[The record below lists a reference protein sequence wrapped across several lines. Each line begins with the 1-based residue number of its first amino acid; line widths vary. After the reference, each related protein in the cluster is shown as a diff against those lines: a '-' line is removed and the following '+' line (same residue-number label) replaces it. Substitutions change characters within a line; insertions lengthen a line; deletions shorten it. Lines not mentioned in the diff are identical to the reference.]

1 MSNEETTA
9 QGRESI
15 EAKLRR
21 AWKQERRFYHLRGI
35 SRLMVWLFT
44 MILVDLL
51 IDWQILFRSRIS
63 GRELLILFAVNLGVL
78 AWVLWHEWLRFLKPY
93 HPEIVALEVEDKH
106 PELAS
111 LLITYTQLKGPALEA
126 TGASPALLEA
136 MRKQA
141 VLKTKP
147 MDFREVVNFRQLRNL
162 LFVATGTLLLFSAVT
177 FNWTSHMQS
186 LLLRMLGA
194 EVAYPTRTQIVS
206 MSGDMTV
213 KQGETIRIRAQATG
227 KIPDEGRLYV
237 RSEDET
243 TWQILPLARRGSDE
257 FFRQMPEL
265 YENLVYRVRIG
276 DARSETFIIT
286 VSPPPEIVAAKVQL
300 SYPLYMRDNG
310 APAAGA
316 DLNLEVPMDTH
327 IAWDLRCRPPVTAL
341 KVKMGERT
349 IDATID
355 ASGTRATFEIVATN
369 TFKYT
374 FIWTERE
381 HGFIYDDVLH
391 VIRVVEDRVPDVE
404 LIHPSGDRLAT
415 TNKTVKILARATDDH
430 GLAGATLVYSLNG
443 QKDER
448 VEMRPLK
455 GVSED
460 IDHNWV
466 PKKTLPDL
474 KEGDVLSFFLE
485 VSDRRPPEGSH
496 MNISAARRLSIV
508 SEDQYLEW
516 FRNELKAQREK
527 IVRARKSE
535 KKARDEVENLKAEEK
550 K

>member
-1 MSNEETTA
+1 MSAEETQA

-63 GRELLILFAVNLGVL
+63 GRELLLLFAVNLGVL

-93 HPEIVALEVEDKH
+93 DPEIVALEVEGKH

-111 LLITYTQLKGPALEA
+111 LLITYTQLKDFDIEA

-141 VLKTKP
+141 VIKTKP
-147 MDFREVVNFRQLRNL
+147 LDFREVVNFRQLRNL
-162 LFVATGTLLLFSAVT
+162 LLVATGTLLLFSAVT
-177 FNWTSHMQS
+177 FNWTNHMQS

-194 EVAYPTRTQIVS
+194 EVAYPTQTQIIS
-206 MSGDMTV
+206 ISGDMTV
-213 KQGETIRIRAQATG
+213 KQGETIEIKTRATG
-227 KIPDEGRLYV
+227 KMPDEGRLYV

-243 TWQILPLARRGSDE
+243 AWQILPLARRGSDE
-257 FFRQMPEL
+257 FFRNMPEL

-276 DARSETFIIT
+276 DARSESFTIS

-300 SYPLYMRDNG
+300 RYPEYMRDNG
-310 APAAGA
+310 DIAPGS
-316 DLNLEVPMDTH
+316 DLNLEVPTDTH
-327 IAWDLRCRPPVTAL
+327 IAWDLRCRPPVTSL
-341 KVKMGERT
+341 RVKMGKTT
-349 IDATID
+349 IDAEID
-355 ASGTRATFEIVATN
+355 ATGTRATFETVATN

-374 FIWTERE
+374 FLWTERE
-381 HGFIYDDVLH
+381 HGFTYADVLH
-391 VIRVVEDRVPDVE
+391 VIRVVEDRIPDVE
-404 LIHPSGDRLAT
+404 LVHPSGDRLAT
-415 TNKTVKILARATDDH
+415 TNKTVKIVARATDDH
-430 GLAGATLVYSLNG
+430 GLAAATLVYSLNG
-443 QKDER
+443 QNEER
-448 VEMRPLK
+448 VSMRPLK

-460 IDHNWV
+460 IDYNWV
-466 PKKTLPDL
+466 PKKTLPGL

-485 VSDRRPPEGSH
+485 VSDKRPPEGSH
-496 MNISAARRLSIV
+496 INISAARRLSIV
-508 SEDQYLEW
+508 SNDQYLEW

-527 IVRARKSE
+527 ILRARNSE
-535 KKARDEVENLKAEEK
+535 KKARDEEENLKVEEK

>member
-9 QGRESI
+9 QGRKSI

-44 MILVDLL
+44 MILLDLL

-147 MDFREVVNFRQLRNL
+147 LDFREVVNFRQLRNL
-162 LFVATGTLLLFSAVT
+162 LLVATGTLLLFSAVT

-227 KIPDEGRLYV
+227 KIPDEGRVYV

-243 TWQILPLARRGSDE
+243 TWQILPLARTGSDE

-265 YENLVYRVRIG
+265 YEDLVYRVRIG
-276 DARSETFIIT
+276 DARSETFTIT

-300 SYPLYMRDNG
+300 TYPLYMRDNG

-341 KVKMGERT
+341 KVKMGEKT

-381 HGFIYDDVLH
+381 HGFTYDDVLH
-391 VIRVVEDRVPDVE
+391 VIRVVEDRIPDVE

-430 GLAGATLVYSLNG
+430 GLAEATLVYSLNG
-443 QKDER
+443 QKEER

-496 MNISAARRLSIV
+496 INISAARRLSIV

>member
-1 MSNEETTA
+1 
-9 QGRESI
+9 
-15 EAKLRR
+15 
-21 AWKQERRFYHLRGI
+21 
-35 SRLMVWLFT
+35 MVWLFT
-44 MILVDLL
+44 MILLDLL

-147 MDFREVVNFRQLRNL
+147 LDFREVVNFRQLRNL
-162 LFVATGTLLLFSAVT
+162 LLVATGTLLLFSAVT

-227 KIPDEGRLYV
+227 KIPDEGRVYV

-243 TWQILPLARRGSDE
+243 TWQILPLARTGSDE

-265 YENLVYRVRIG
+265 YEDLVYRVRIG
-276 DARSETFIIT
+276 DARSETFTIT

-300 SYPLYMRDNG
+300 TYPLYMRDNG

-341 KVKMGERT
+341 KVKMGEKT

-381 HGFIYDDVLH
+381 HGFTYDDVLH
-391 VIRVVEDRVPDVE
+391 VIRVVEDRIPDVE

-430 GLAGATLVYSLNG
+430 GLAEATLVYSLNG
-443 QKDER
+443 QKEER

-496 MNISAARRLSIV
+496 INISAARRLSIV